1 MPWPFRRHRPHD
13 GGQAAPSTAP
23 PVTVDDLGG
32 HRRLMVHAGSWQRLE
47 PLTPS
52 ATGAAAP
59 VVSSGA
65 SFIGGLAGTRP
76 LIGASSLREVS
87 SVAPR
92 GVTHGLARP
101 LSDPHPIVAADEAD
115 ASDRVGA
122 DQIAAAEAPRRPV
135 VASGHPTHADL
146 TAYVGELTPAEPA
159 PDMTEP
165 GFLDD
170 EVAEEFPPPIF

>member
-1 MPWPFRRHRPHD
+1 LTVGNDRLWSEVSYLAFWFHWPLDHILTWNTRCAAGSSARSTQCGPPREGDWSPIMPWPFRRHRPHD

-65 SFIGGLAGTRP
+65 SFISGLAGTRP
-76 LIGASSLREVS
+76 LIGAASLRDVS
-87 SVAPR
+87 SSAPR
-92 GVTHGLARP
+92 GVTR
-101 LSDPHPIVAADEAD
+101 
-115 ASDRVGA
+115 
-122 DQIAAAEAPRRPV
+122 
-135 VASGHPTHADL
+135 
-146 TAYVGELTPAEPA
+146 
-159 PDMTEP
+159 
-165 GFLDD
+165 
-170 EVAEEFPPPIF
+170 EEM